1 MFKLRNR
8 NPAARQQLPPPLTG
22 HGPDGAERA
31 TFAAGCFWGVEAA
44 FRQIPG
50 VPRPPSATPADT
62 SPARPTARSA
72 AIAPAMPKP

>member
-22 HGPDGAERA
+22 HGPEEAERA
-31 TFAAGCFWGVEAA
+31 TFAAGCFWGMQAA

-50 VPRPPSATPADT
+50 VLQTTVGYTGGHVS
-62 SPARPTARSA
+62 SPAYR
-72 AIAPAMPKP
+72 